1 MEFEIVFSPRAIK
14 QLKHLERSLQIRV
27 RRAIESGLRT
37 FPPRGDILKLEGYK
51 GRYRLRVGDWRVT
64 FRYRFE
70 VKEVHIAEIRHRREA
85 YRK

>member
-1 MEFEIVFSPRAIK
+1 LDFEIVFSPRAIK
-14 QLKHLERSLQIRV
+14 QLKHLEKDVQIRIKNT
-27 RRAIESGLRT
+27 IENNLRT

-70 VKEVHIAEIRHRREA
+70 AKEVHIAEIKHRREA